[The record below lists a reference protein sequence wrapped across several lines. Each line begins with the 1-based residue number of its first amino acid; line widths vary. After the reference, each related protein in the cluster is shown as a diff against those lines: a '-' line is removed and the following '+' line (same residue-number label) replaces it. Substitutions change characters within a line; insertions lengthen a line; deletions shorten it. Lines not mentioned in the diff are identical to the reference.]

1 MINREEEFYFDF
13 SQTEELNQETSR
25 INRLQ
30 LTLQNRLNLINL
42 YEKSIN
48 KNYIPMTIK
57 NIEIDIESE
66 FEIINF
72 IGRNIKH
79 IEKLKNWFNKNG
91 TIWQKDRLSKKIKD

>member
-1 MINREEEFYFDF
+1 MIDSMYFDYD
-13 SQTEELNQETSR
+13 R

-30 LTLQNRLNLINL
+30 STLINRLNLINS

-57 NIEIDIESE
+57 NIGINIDNEYD
-66 FEIINF
+66 IINF
-72 IGRNIKH
+72 MEQNNKH

-91 TIWQKDRLSKKIKD
+91 SSYQKCRLLKKLKN